1 MRRLSVTL
9 EAIAA
14 LCLSLTVALR
24 LQEELLNRIAP
35 ALGIC
40 HRLVYPGLLCFPVF
54 EEIYR
59 HLREQGVGQHVFVLL
74 APLLHLFAQGV
85 KLIRDQI
92 RRTAGN
98 DLCIRIQNLLLHFLI
113 KRLHGSAVFA
123 A

>member
-1 MRRLSVTL
+1 MRRLIVSL

-35 ALGIC
+35 ALGVC
-40 HRLVYPGLLCFPVF
+40 HRLVYLGLLCFPVF

-85 KLIRDQI
+85 KLIRDQV
-92 RRTAGN
+92 RRTAGDSAFWSFN
-98 DLCIRIQNLLLHFLI
+98 WDV
-113 KRLHGSAVFA
+113 RLESIPPGT
-123 A
+123 